1 MLPYHHFTR
10 EERKYLQELLESGY
24 GIRKAA
30 RALGRSPSSVSREIS
45 RNRCKYP
52 TEHNRGN
59 RFLYNHWRADIE
71 AICRR
76 RRHVRQAI
84 PDGSECRSFI
94 IEHLQK
100 AWSPEQICAVLKRN
114 DPLLTLSFSTIYRY
128 IHKGYLKPVS
138 AKKNLRRKGK
148 NYRLVRKNCN
158 VIHPD
163 RLIPEWPE
171 EIKSRIRIGD
181 WEGDTVYG
189 GIGKGLLVTLV
200 DRKTRFL
207 CAARIASRDATETR
221 EAIENLL
228 KGLPVYSLSLDNG
241 TEFSEFK
248 TLEANLNAPI
258 YFAEPHKPW
267 QRGTN
272 ENTNDILR
280 FYFPKGFDFFS
291 VTDEYVAEVVDSINH
306 RPRKCLGWLSPFDA
320 MFSVALT

>member
-24 GIRKAA
+24 GIRQAA

-45 RNRCKYP
+45 RNKSKHP

-59 RFLYNHWRADIE
+59 RFLYNHFKADID

-76 RRHVRQAI
+76 RRHARQAI
-84 PDGSECRSFI
+84 PDDSECRAFI

-100 AWSPEQICAVLKRN
+100 AWSPEQICAVLKRK
-114 DPLLTLSFSTIYRY
+114 DPFMTLSFSTVYRY
-128 IHKGYLKPVS
+128 IHKGYLAPIT

-171 EIKSRIRIGD
+171 EIKSRLRVGD

-207 CAARIASRDATETR
+207 CAARIASRDAAETR
-221 EAIENLL
+221 EAIEKLL
-228 KGLPVYSLSLDNG
+228 KGLPVHSLSLDNG
-241 TEFSEFK
+241 TEFAEFR
-248 TLEANLNAPI
+248 TLETNLGAPI

-291 VTDEYVAEVVDSINH
+291 VSDEYIAEVVDSINH
-306 RPRKCLGWLSPFDA
+306 RPRKCLGWVSPFDA
-320 MFSVALT
+320 MFSVALA